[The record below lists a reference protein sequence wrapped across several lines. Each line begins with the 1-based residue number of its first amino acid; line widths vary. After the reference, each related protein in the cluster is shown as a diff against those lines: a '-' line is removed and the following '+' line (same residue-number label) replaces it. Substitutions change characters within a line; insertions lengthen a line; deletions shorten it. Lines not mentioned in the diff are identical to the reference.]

1 MIKCVWDAAAK
12 KWTVKVQKT
21 DTAETFEE
29 TVDVVITA
37 RGQLNEVSW
46 PEVPGLEKFQGKL
59 LHSAE
64 WDEE

>member
-1 MIKCVWDAAAK
+1 MIQI
-12 KWTVKVQKT
+12 QKT
-21 DTAETFEE
+21 DSGEVFDE
-29 TVDVVITA
+29 TVDVIITA

-46 PEVPGLEKFQGKL
+46 PQVPGLEKYRGKL